1 MKVERLNIA
10 VIVSE
15 FPALSETFIL
25 NRITGLIDRG
35 HHVDIYASR
44 ERDYDDSIHQTVKN
58 YELQQI
64 TSYERNTATSF
75 LGDIR
80 RKVESLFFLIKK
92 SGIKNFLIHLPSQKE
107 IRYLTR
113 FHQKR
118 RYDVIHAFFG
128 LNGKIA
134 VQARNLGILKGPI
147 AVSFHGFD
155 LSSIIKGNPNIYNR
169 LFRDA
174 ELFLPVC
181 EYYKERLIDLGC
193 PEENT
198 KVHPSAIDV
207 EQFIPAEKN
216 NSASKVKIISI
227 GRLVEKK
234 GFKYSIEALAEYIKE
249 NPSKE
254 ITYRI
259 IGAGPLHDEL
269 HSLIDQLQISK
280 YVDIWDSVDQAKIVT
295 EIQGSDILI
304 CPSVVAENGDEDTV
318 PNVLKEA
325 MACRLPVIAT
335 WHGGIP
341 ELVQHEENGFLV
353 EEKDVQ
359 ALKEKIDVLAN
370 SPELRDKLGKNGRE
384 YVKNNYEIES
394 WNDIISEEYIKLA
407 HNYSER

>member
-1 MKVERLNIA
+1 MSKKLNIA

-25 NRITGLIDRG
+25 NRITGLLDRG
-35 HHVDIYASR
+35 HSVDIYASR
-44 ERDYDDSIHQTVKN
+44 ERDFDDSIHQTVKD
-58 YELQQI
+58 YQLQSK
-64 TSYERNTATSF
+64 TSYERNTGLTF
-75 LGDIR
+75 FNDIR

-92 SGIKNFLIHLPSQKE
+92 SGLKRFLFNLPSQKE

-113 FHQKR
+113 FRKKK

-128 LNGKIA
+128 MNGNIA
-134 VQARNLGILKGPI
+134 LQARYFGILEGPI
-147 AVSFHGFD
+147 AISFHGFD
-155 LSSIIKGNPNIYNR
+155 LSSIIKENPNIYHR
-169 LFRDA
+169 LFREAD
-174 ELFLPVC
+174 LFLPVC
-181 EYYKERLIDLGC
+181 EYYKKRLIDMGC
-193 PEENT
+193 PDQKI

-207 EQFIPAEKN
+207 EQFTPAEN
-216 NSASKVKIISI
+216 NDSVSKVKIISI

-234 GFKYSIEALAEYIKE
+234 GFKYSIQAVAEYIKE
-249 NPSKE
+249 NPAKE
-254 ITYRI
+254 IMYRI
-259 IGAGPLHDEL
+259 IGAGPLQDKLQTLIDEL
-269 HSLIDQLQISK
+269 QMSK
-280 YVDIWDSVDQAKIVT
+280 YIDIWGSVNQAKIVS
-295 EIQGSDILI
+295 EIQSSDILI

-341 ELVQHEENGFLV
+341 ELVQHKENGFLV

-359 ALKEKIDVLAN
+359 ALKEKIDELVN
-370 SPELRDKLGKNGRE
+370 SPELRNRLGKNGRE

-407 HNYSER
+407 QNYSER